1 MPPSGGRPDDEG
13 RAVRGASRASLAE
26 AKGQLAAVIAGGA
39 DPGQL
44 GDELFAV
51 TGLLDAQA
59 GLRRALSDPTVEAR
73 AKGGLAADLLGSRVA
88 PATLELVRGL
98 VSARWSEPGDLAD
111 AAEQL
116 AVLAIVEIADQQDK
130 LDDLEDELFRFGRIV
145 SAEPELRSALSS
157 RFIPADRKNEL
168 LDALLGGKV
177 TGPTLRL
184 VTQAADQARGRSLDA
199 SLDEYARL
207 AAERRERL
215 VAEVHVAIALTATQR
230 RRLGAALAASY
241 GHDVHLNIVID
252 PRVIGGMTVE
262 IAGELI
268 DGSMAS
274 RLAGLRRR
282 LAS

>member
-1 MPPSGGRPDDEG
+1 
-13 RAVRGASRASLAE
+13 VRGVSRASLAE
-26 AKGQLAAVIAGGA
+26 AKEQLAAAIADGA
-39 DPGQL
+39 DPSQL

-51 TGLLDAQA
+51 AGLLDSSPA
-59 GLRRALSDPTVEAR
+59 LRRMLADATRPAG
-73 AKGGLAADLLGSRVA
+73 AKASLATDLLGSRIA
-88 PATLELVRGL
+88 PTTLELVRGL
-98 VSARWSEPGDLAD
+98 VRARWSQSADLAD

-116 AVLAIVEIADQQDK
+116 GALAIIEIADQQQK
-130 LDDLEDELFRFGRIV
+130 LDDLEDELFRFSRIV
-145 SAEPELRSALSS
+145 NAEPELRSALSGP
-157 RFIPADRKNEL
+157 FIPVQRKHEL

-177 TGPTLRL
+177 TEPTMRL
-184 VTQAADQARGRSLDA
+184 VRQAADQARGRSLDA

-215 VAEVHVAIALTATQR
+215 VAEVHVATALSATQR
-230 RRLGAALAASY
+230 SRLAAALAATY

-262 IAGELI
+262 ISGELI

>member
-1 MPPSGGRPDDEG
+1 M
-13 RAVRGASRASLAE
+13 RGASRASLAE
-26 AKGQLAAVIAGGA
+26 AKEQLAAVISGGA
-39 DPGQL
+39 DLSQL

-51 TGLLDAQA
+51 AGLLDAQA
-59 GLRRALSDPTVEAR
+59 GLRRTLSDPTREAQ
-73 AKGGLAADLLGSRVA
+73 AKAGLVQELLGSRIA
-88 PATLELVRGL
+88 PTTLELVRGL
-98 VSARWSEPGDLAD
+98 ASARWSDPADLAD

-116 AVLAIVEIADQQDK
+116 AALTIIEIAEQDHK

-145 SAEPELRSALSS
+145 NAEPELRSALSS
-157 RFIPADRKNEL
+157 PFIAAERKHEL

-215 VAEVHVAIALTATQR
+215 VAEVHVAVALTAAQR
-230 RRLGAALAASY
+230 RRLAAALAASY
-241 GHDVHLNIVID
+241 GHDVHLNIVLD
-252 PRVIGGMTVE
+252 PRVIGGMSVQ
-262 IAGELI
+262 ISGELI

-274 RLAGLRRR
+274 QLAGLRRR

>member
-1 MPPSGGRPDDEG
+1 
-13 RAVRGASRASLAE
+13 VRGASRASLAE
-26 AKGQLAAVIAGGA
+26 AKVQLAGVIARGA
-39 DPGQL
+39 DLRQL

-51 TGLLDAQA
+51 TGLLDGQPA
-59 GLRRALSDPTVEAR
+59 LRRMLSDPTREAA
-73 AKGGLAADLLGSRVA
+73 AKAGLTEELLGSRIA
-88 PATLELVRGL
+88 PATLELARGL
-98 VSARWSEPGDLAD
+98 VGLRWSEPADLVD

-116 AVLAIVEIADQQDK
+116 GALTIIEIADREHR

-145 SAEPELRSALSS
+145 NAEPELRSALSS
-157 RFIPADRKNEL
+157 RFLPAERKHEL

-184 VTQAADQARGRSLDA
+184 VTQAADQARGRSLDTI
-199 SLDEYARL
+199 LDEYARL

-230 RRLGAALAASY
+230 RRLAAALAATY

-252 PRVIGGMTVE
+252 PRLIGGMTVE
-262 IAGELI
+262 ISGELI

>member
-1 MPPSGGRPDDEG
+1 
-13 RAVRGASRASLAE
+13 VRGASRASLAE
-26 AKGQLAAVIAGGA
+26 AKVQLAAVIAGGA
-39 DPGQL
+39 DLRQL

-51 TGLLDAQA
+51 TGLLA
-59 GLRRALSDPTVEAR
+59 GQPALRRMLSDPTREAA
-73 AKGGLAADLLGSRVA
+73 AKAGLTEELLGSRIA
-88 PATLELVRGL
+88 PATLELARGL
-98 VSARWSEPGDLAD
+98 VGLRWSEPADLVD

-116 AVLAIVEIADQQDK
+116 GALTIIEIADREHK

-145 SAEPELRSALSS
+145 NAEPELRSALSS
-157 RFIPADRKNEL
+157 RFLPAERKHEL

-184 VTQAADQARGRSLDA
+184 VTQAADQPRGRSLDT

-230 RRLGAALAASY
+230 RRLAAALAATY

-262 IAGELI
+262 ISGELI